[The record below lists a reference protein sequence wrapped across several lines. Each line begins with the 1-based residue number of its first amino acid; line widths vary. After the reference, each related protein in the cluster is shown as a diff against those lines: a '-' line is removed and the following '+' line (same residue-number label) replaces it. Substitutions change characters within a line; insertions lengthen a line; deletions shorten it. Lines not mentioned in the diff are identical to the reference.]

1 MTKAYAI
8 GAATLV
14 AVMLAGL
21 ALFAYQPPFLR
32 TMLGMSDDPFDPC
45 RSGAVMGGLDQ
56 IGGPFTLVNAQGQTV
71 TDQDVMTMPSI
82 VYFGYTFCPDVCP
95 LDSARNALA
104 TELLEAEG
112 QIVQP
117 VFISIDP
124 ERDTP
129 EVVGE
134 FASIFHPRM
143 IGLTGSDEQVRAA
156 SRAYRTYFSRQ
167 EGDDQYYLVD
177 HSTFSYLVIPGHG
190 TVEIFR
196 HDTPAEEVAEIAQCY
211 LSRV

>member
-1 MTKAYAI
+1 MIKTYTI
-8 GAATLV
+8 GAA
-14 AVMLAGL
+14 AFIAGL
-21 ALFAYQPPFLR
+21 
-32 TMLGMSDDPFDPC
+32 LGVLGYMAFSPDSDDPFGPC
-45 RSGAVMGGLDQ
+45 RTAAVQGGLSS
-56 IGGPFTLVNAQGQTV
+56 IGGPFELINSAGQTV
-71 TDQDVMTMPSI
+71 TDTDVITMPSL

-112 QIVQP
+112 SMVQP

-156 SRAYRTYFSRQ
+156 SRAYRTFFSRQ
-167 EGDDQYYLVD
+167 AGDDEFYLVD
-177 HSTFSYLVIPGHG
+177 HSTFTYLVLPEHG
-190 TVEIFR
+190 TVEVFR
-196 HDTPAEEVAEIAQCY
+196 HDLSAEQVAQTAQCFI
-211 LSRV
+211 SRA

>member
-56 IGGPFTLVNAQGQTV
+56 IGGPFTLVDAQGQTV